1 MLINVASILC
11 DTYTGSTYLL
21 DDVGHSFLFFL
32 PYFVNNSELLLDRV
46 ESIERNLD
54 WRTGWG
60 GISHVAV
67 ALTFLS
73 CIATTAAC
81 PVRTTLLYHCPKR
94 NN

>member
-1 MLINVASILC
+1 
-11 DTYTGSTYLL
+11 
-21 DDVGHSFLFFL
+21 
-32 PYFVNNSELLLDRV
+32 LLLDRV

-54 WRTGWG
+54 SRTGWG

-81 PVRTTLLYHCPKR
+81 PDYLTISMS
-94 NN
+94 

>member
-1 MLINVASILC
+1 MLTNAASILC

-21 DDVGHSFLFFL
+21 DVVGHFFHFFP

-46 ESIERNLD
+46 ESIKRNLD
-54 WRTGWG
+54 SRTGWG

-73 CIATTAAC
+73 CVATTPVC
-81 PVRTTLLYHCPKR
+81 PDYLTISLS
-94 NN
+94 